1 MARVLWIRK
10 PMSMDPQQQGEVM
23 NPPGLPRG
31 RPSGRPA
38 VTHGADEHWKGSR
51 RGTWW
56 AEPRACVGLALPRP
70 LPARPAEGAP
80 PQARP
85 GDTSHPSGATVGH
98 TCRWHPPRP
107 VTGPLAWALGRRLRE
122 LSCAAPAGGEGASQ
136 LRAGVRQKT
145 LRVIKAQ
152 PRGSEGAETR
162 GSGCL
167 AQSRILPR
175 ESRSSRGREN
185 AHGVPNGAIAKPH
198 TLTCRDRR
206 RLPA

>member
-1 MARVLWIRK
+1 MELMSTGRGAEGGHGGPNPGLVWGWLCRGLSPPVLQKEPRPRPARVW
-10 PMSMDPQQQGEVM
+10 P
-23 NPPGLPRG
+23 
-31 RPSGRPA
+31 
-38 VTHGADEHWKGSR
+38 
-51 RGTWW
+51 
-56 AEPRACVGLALPRP
+56 C
-70 LPARPAEGAP
+70 
-80 PQARP
+80 

-145 LRVIKAQ
+145 PRVIKAQ

-162 GSGCL
+162 GSGRL

-185 AHGVPNGAIAKPH
+185 THGVPNGAIAKPH
-198 TLTCRDRR
+198 TLRCRDRR